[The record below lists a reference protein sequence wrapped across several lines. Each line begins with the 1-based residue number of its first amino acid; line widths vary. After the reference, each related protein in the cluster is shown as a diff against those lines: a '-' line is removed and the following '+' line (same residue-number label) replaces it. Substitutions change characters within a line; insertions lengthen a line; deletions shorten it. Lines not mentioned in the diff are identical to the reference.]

1 MSEIQFTEFLDLKN
15 YRRSFIELFDTHD
28 TGLQKKLIEASKD
41 INLESIRIHK
51 YVTHNGTIG
60 KVIFARF
67 LDSIGLDEQTRIK
80 ELNISN
86 IKDIVNF
93 IENL

>member
-1 MSEIQFTEFLDLKN
+1 MNERQLIQFLDLKN
-15 YRRSFIELFDTHD
+15 YRTSFIESFDSQD
-28 TGLQKKLIEASKD
+28 TEIQKKLIEASKD
-41 INLESIRIHK
+41 INLQSIRIHK
-51 YVTHNGTIG
+51 YVTHNGYIG

-80 ELNISN
+80 ELNNSN

-93 IENL
+93 IENI

>member
-1 MSEIQFTEFLDLKN
+1 MNEFQFIGFLKLKN
-15 YRRSFIELFDTHD
+15 YRTSYIESFDTHD
-28 TGLQKKLIEASKD
+28 TELQKKLIEASKD
-41 INLESIRIHK
+41 INLQSIRIHK

-60 KVIFARF
+60 KVVFARF

-80 ELNISN
+80 KLNISN

-93 IENL
+93 IENI